1 MTPHMT
7 PNASTAALSLT
18 LPKSKPPLPSTR
30 LPTKLAKEDK
40 PWLMK
45 KNGDERLSWWL
56 TFLLMMAGAA
66 GAGLM
71 CWNAWSN
78 VPKLKDSQLCL
89 VMEDN
94 FDTLDLDNTWT
105 REVELGGFG

>member
-1 MTPHMT
+1 MT

-40 PWLMK
+40 PWLMQK
-45 KNGDERLSWWL
+45 DGEERVAWWL
-56 TFLLMMAGAA
+56 TCLLMVAGVV
-66 GAGLM
+66 GAVLM
-71 CWNAWSN
+71 CWSGWNSVN
-78 VPKLKDSQLCL
+78 KLQDSQLCL
-89 VMEDN
+89 VMDDN
-94 FDTLDLDNTWT
+94 FDTLDLDNNWT